1 MSEDAKTP
9 GEALPEE
16 IKELEQM
23 LEEKKRALAERGEER
38 EHKEVFREAFKE
50 KYSGEFKVAPPPPLP
65 PPPRPPAA
73 KPQDAA
79 ARSAREEEI
88 QTLIR
93 ISFEKGVRA
102 AADIAKRENPWL
114 LDELHDRL
122 IDEYY
127 QKLVQAK
134 QIQEST

>member
-1 MSEDAKTP
+1 
-9 GEALPEE
+9 
-16 IKELEQM
+16 
-23 LEEKKRALAERGEER
+23 
-38 EHKEVFREAFKE
+38 EVFREAFKE
-50 KYSGEFKVAPPPPLP
+50 KYSGEFKVAPLQPLP
-65 PPPRPPAA
+65 PPPRLPSA
-73 KPQDAA
+73 KPQDSA

-93 ISFEKGVRA
+93 VSFEKGVRA

-127 QKLVQAK
+127 QKLVQAR
-134 QIQEST
+134 QVEEST

>member
-1 MSEDAKTP
+1 MSEDVKTP

-50 KYSGEFKVAPPPPLP
+50 KYSGEFKVAPPAPLP
-65 PPPRPPAA
+65 PPPRSPTA
-73 KPQDAA
+73 KLQDSA
-79 ARSAREEEI
+79 ARSRREEEI

-93 ISFEKGVRA
+93 VSFEKGVRA

-127 QKLVQAK
+127 QKLIQSK
-134 QIQEST
+134 QISE